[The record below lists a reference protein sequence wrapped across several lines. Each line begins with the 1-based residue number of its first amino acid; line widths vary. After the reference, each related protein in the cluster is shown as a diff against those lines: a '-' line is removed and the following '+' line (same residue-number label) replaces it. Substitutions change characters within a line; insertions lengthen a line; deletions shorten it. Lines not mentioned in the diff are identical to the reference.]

1 MPRKNIYFKDKIDR
15 EIENIIE
22 IERQKGAKGED
33 ISYSSQV
40 NELVK
45 LGLMVHKSREETSA
59 FDLEGYRRDLIKK
72 VSGTREGLMIMTT
85 LITEIYL
92 SMKGPE
98 EMKRIETYLS
108 QTLAAINNAED
119 EAEKLHFVLDDE

>member
-22 IERQKGAKGED
+22 IERQKGANGAD

-45 LGLMVHKSREETSA
+45 LGLMVHKSREETSS

-72 VSGTREGLMIMTT
+72 VSGTREGMMMITS
-85 LITEIYL
+85 LITEMYL

-98 EMKRIETYLS
+98 ELNKIETYLS
-108 QTLAAINNAED
+108 KTIEAINNAED
-119 EAEKLHFVLDDE
+119 EAEKKHFVIDEE

>member
-22 IERQKGAKGED
+22 IERQKGANGAD

-85 LITEIYL
+85 LITEMYL

-108 QTLAAINNAED
+108 QTLEAINNAED
-119 EAEKLHFVLDDE
+119 AAEKLHFVLDEE

>member
-22 IERQKGAKGED
+22 IERQKGANGAD

-59 FDLEGYRRDLIKK
+59 FDLEGYRRDLISK
-72 VSGTREGLMIMTT
+72 VSGTREGMMIIAT
-85 LITEIYL
+85 LITEMYL
-92 SMKGPE
+92 TMKGPE
-98 EMKRIETYLS
+98 EMNKIETYLS
-108 QTLAAINNAED
+108 QTIGAINTAES
-119 EAEKLHFVLDDE
+119 EAEKLHFVQDEA

>member
-92 SMKGPE
+92 SLKGPE

-108 QTLAAINNAED
+108 QTLEAINNAED